1 MICIIFSGHYTGKQ
15 LLSETLNQLHIILWD
30 TAAKHYEVWD
40 QVVLLLFVLVKMK
53 IWFSWPL
60 WYVYFWLELKV
71 LLRSLFQLELVLLSS
86 QYVLFPTKI
95 SDFM

>member
-1 MICIIFSGHYTGKQ
+1 MICVIFSGHYTGKQ

-53 IWFSWPL
+53 I
-60 WYVYFWLELKV
+60 
-71 LLRSLFQLELVLLSS
+71 
-86 QYVLFPTKI
+86 
-95 SDFM
+95 